1 MFPLLNLSHKYPSEE
16 KEQLSNMK
24 DWRSEFPNGKSLKL
38 GDDMKILKEK
48 QTQPPQCL
56 KVMEHLEQGHVLQ
69 QGKIYYQEKASWQE
83 GKLN

>member
-1 MFPLLNLSHKYPSEE
+1 MFPLLNLSHKHPSEE
-16 KEQLSNMK
+16 KELSNIK

-38 GDDMKILKEK
+38 GDDIKMLEEK
-48 QTQPPQCL
+48 QTQPPQRL

-69 QGKIYYQEKASWQE
+69 QEKIYYQEKASWQE